1 VSERLPEERRL
12 LRQTFDD
19 GSAEYDRAR
28 PVAPDH
34 MFDDLVSLAALGAG
48 ARVLEIGCGTGQNT
62 TPLAERGFEIVAVEL
77 GESMAEL
84 ARRNLA
90 AFPDV
95 TVVTSSFE
103 EWDSG
108 DERFDAVVSFNAFH
122 WIDPEVAYSKSA
134 AVLRDGG
141 ALGVYGTRF
150 ATHDDSDPVWLAT
163 REDHLAAT
171 GEQDERMFLPIDH
184 VRDRSD
190 EFTDGGRFA
199 TVTVRRYRWDESF
212 DADGYV
218 ALLGTV
224 STYRA
229 LAGDVRSDLFER
241 IHRRISAAGRPISLT
256 VTAVL
261 YVARRSSTPAD
272 GKRPA

>member
-1 VSERLPEERRL
+1 VSERLPEERHL

-19 GSAEYDRAR
+19 GSADYDRAR
-28 PVAPDH
+28 PVAPNH
-34 MFDDLVSLAALGAG
+34 VFDDLVSLAELGAG
-48 ARVLEIGCGTGQNT
+48 ARLLEIGCGTGQNT

-77 GESMAEL
+77 GESMAKL

-103 EWDSG
+103 DWDAG

-141 ALGVYGTRF
+141 ALGVYGTRL

-171 GEQDERMFLPIDH
+171 GEQDERMFLPIDQ

-190 EFTDGGRFA
+190 EFTEGGFV

-212 DADGYV
+212 GADEYV

-229 LAGDVRSDLFER
+229 LADDVRSDLFER
-241 IHRRISAAGRPISLT
+241 IHRRISTASRPIGLT

-261 YVARRSSTPAD
+261 YVARRNLTLAD
-272 GKRPA
+272 DERSA

>member
-1 VSERLPEERRL
+1 MSERLPEERHL
-12 LRQTFDD
+12 LRQTFDG

-34 MFDDLVSLAALGAG
+34 VFDDLVSLAELGAG
-48 ARVLEIGCGTGQNT
+48 ARLLEIGCGTGQNT

-77 GESMAEL
+77 GERMADL

-103 EWDSG
+103 EWDPG
-108 DERFDAVVSFNAFH
+108 DGRFDAVVSFNAFH
-122 WIDPEVAYSKSA
+122 WIDPEVAYTKSA

-150 ATHDDSDPVWLAT
+150 ATHQDSDPVWLAT

-190 EFTDGGRFA
+190 EFTEGGFA
-199 TVTVRRYRWDESF
+199 AVTVRRYRWDESF
-212 DADGYV
+212 DADAYV

-224 STYRA
+224 SRYRA
-229 LAGDVRSDLFER
+229 LADDVRSDLFER
-241 IHRRISAAGRPISLT
+241 IHRRISTAGRAISLT

-261 YVARRSSTPAD
+261 YVARRSSTLAD
-272 GKRPA
+272 GERPA